1 MCIRDRS
8 EPLIFGSA
16 ATYRETEKFAV
27 VLDKERALEDLK
39 ITASTHLKAKIPKA
53 AKILDEQEKLE
64 YSEEGKWVYTLT
76 IETLED
82 IAQERREDR
91 GVD

>member
-1 MCIRDRS
+1 
-8 EPLIFGSA
+8 
-16 ATYRETEKFAV
+16 
-27 VLDKERALEDLK
+27 
-39 ITASTHLKAKIPKA
+39 LKAKIPKA